1 MNVRQNDV
9 GDPSGAGRAGSRV
22 TTALV
27 VGGAWPALAELIR
40 PAVDRVELRRI
51 ADLHDGD
58 GVGANVIVLPT
69 LAAVRELRALA
80 VLPAP
85 RPPVLVVTPA
95 IAPGDVLTVLRSG
108 VRSILVEGQY
118 TRADLLD
125 AVRATAAGQTRL
137 SAGPLAAVVDHVQT
151 GPVGGAEPDRPLL
164 TPRELEILEL
174 IAGGETN
181 TTIAQRLALAEKT
194 VRNRVSQIYLKLHV
208 DNRDGAVLWWLGNAE
223 AADRR

>member
-1 MNVRQNDV
+1 MTTAIVV
-9 GDPSGAGRAGSRV
+9 SGALPG
-22 TTALV
+22 
-27 VGGAWPALAELIR
+27 LAELIR
-40 PAVDRVELRRI
+40 PAVDRVELRRL

-69 LAAVRELRALA
+69 LAAVRELVALA

-95 IAPGDVLTVLRSG
+95 IVPGDVLTVLRSG

-125 AVRATAAGQTRL
+125 AVRATAAGHSRL

-151 GPVGGAEPDRPLL
+151 RPAAEPEPGRQLL
-164 TPRELEILEL
+164 TRRELEILEL
-174 IAGGETN
+174 IAAGESN
-181 TTIAQRLALAEKT
+181 VVIAQRLALAEKT
-194 VRNRVSQIYLKLHV
+194 VRNRVSQIYLKLRV
-208 DNRDGAVLWWLGNAE
+208 GNRNEAVLWWLGH
-223 AADRR
+223 ADAVG